1 MKAQALIAAALLLTA
16 CETIQVGPD
25 PRDEFS
31 ARNVD
36 KTLATYVDGL
46 GTQVVHMTSGGQL
59 YLWSSANENVQTGEW
74 RYDLLATGAATTYQG
89 AGGINVPVEE
99 LATDWGLC
107 FKYLDA
113 SGKVLRRA
121 EGGDWNCALFTDYE
135 RLIVERAEGDAF
147 GLSQG
152 RAPGQMPV
160 GARLTL
166 AQLQRL

>member
-1 MKAQALIAAALLLTA
+1 MRALPLIAALLLTA
-16 CETIQVGPD
+16 CATLPVGPD
-25 PRDEFS
+25 PRDEFTN
-31 ARNVD
+31 RNIG

-46 GTQVVHMTSGGQL
+46 GTQVVHMTSGGEL
-59 YLWSSANENVQTGEW
+59 YLWSSANTAVQRGEW

-99 LATDWGLC
+99 LATDWGVC

-113 SGKVLRRA
+113 AGNILRRQG
-121 EGGDWNCALFTDYE
+121 GGDWNCALFSDYE
-135 RLIVERAEGDAF
+135 PLIVERADGDAF

-152 RAPGQMPV
+152 RAVAEMPV
-160 GARLTL
+160 GPRLTL